1 MCINTNIMAPFG
13 MRPITPTT
21 KSCMKKPRRRDADAP
36 WKKRLSMALAVWAGT
51 AYVWLLRLTCRIR
64 VIEGEQ
70 HLDEALAVGVVI
82 PCSWHQQILTG
93 GLFLRDL
100 LPRGMQTGFLISPS
114 REGEFITRVVEN
126 HGPQV
131 MRGSSSRTGTQA
143 VKSTL
148 RAIRAGV
155 SPTFFADGP
164 RGPAGEFKHGALTIA
179 RRTGTP
185 V

>member
-1 MCINTNIMAPFG
+1 
-13 MRPITPTT
+13 
-21 KSCMKKPRRRDADAP
+21 
-36 WKKRLSMALAVWAGT
+36 
-51 AYVWLLRLTCRIR
+51 R
-64 VIEGEQ
+64 V
-70 HLDEALAVGVVI
+70 LFR
-82 PCSWHQQILTG
+82 S
-93 GLFLRDL
+93 LFLRDL

-185 V
+185 VMLVGCAASRYWQIGTWDRTCLPKPFARINVAVDALWYVTRDGVAPEHLAQQAGANIDALTERAQAALAHGGD